1 MRKVSAKALTTA
13 VLILTAKDWVETTVK
28 QILTAKGLAQ
38 TMETLILTA
47 RDWAEKMVK
56 QMLTAKGSVH

>member
-1 MRKVSAKALTTA
+1 MKALTTA
-13 VLILTAKDWVETTVK
+13 VLILTAQDWVETKVP

-47 RDWAEKMVK
+47 RDWAEKTASLI
-56 QMLTAKGSVH
+56 LTAKGSVH

>member
-1 MRKVSAKALTTA
+1 MRRVSVKALTTA
-13 VLILTAKDWVETTVK
+13 VLILTAQDWVETKVP

-47 RDWAEKMVK
+47 KD
-56 QMLTAKGSVH
+56 

>member
-1 MRKVSAKALTTA
+1 MRKVSVKALMTA
-13 VLILTAKDWVETTVK
+13 VLILTAQDWVETKVT